1 MSIDARRRAASIAF
15 VALLVLSVWWPSP
28 IVSVNRLCCN
38 ASLGIDELSFLGR
51 ESPSWDVAFWWIA
64 ILFALILFQDARDFG
79 SVGDEIRDVRVS
91 GGIGVVVAVVAAAAL
106 VAVLWFFADAPITAW
121 AERIN
126 SDKLESW
133 IRIANRF
140 GGGLNPVMIIAFF
153 LLAGMAY
160 ANRRWIRHAIQMA
173 IAGAFA
179 GIVVQVLKLAVG
191 RTRPELWLGPFHHA
205 RASASSF
212 PSGHTVGAFALAGV
226 LILSAES
233 RTLRVIAALLAFAV
247 ALSRVLAFR
256 HWTSDV
262 AASAAIGL
270 LVAATLRSP
279 RS

>member
-1 MSIDARRRAASIAF
+1 MAF
-15 VALLVLSVWWPSP
+15 VGLLVLSVWWPSP
-28 IVSVNRLCCN
+28 IVSMNRLCCN

-51 ESPSWDVAFWWIA
+51 ESPSWDVAFWWLA
-64 ILFALILFQDARDFG
+64 ILFALILLHDARDFG
-79 SVGDEIRDVRVS
+79 PVREEIRDVRLS
-91 GGIGVVVAVVAAAAL
+91 GGIGVVVGVVAGAAL
-106 VAVLWFFADAPITAW
+106 VAILWFSADAPITAW

-126 SDKLESW
+126 SDELESW
-133 IRIANRF
+133 IRITNRF

-191 RTRPELWLGPFHHA
+191 RTRPELWLGPFHQA

-233 RTLRVIAALLAFAV
+233 RTLRVVAALLAFAV

>member
-1 MSIDARRRAASIAF
+1 
-15 VALLVLSVWWPSP
+15 V
-28 IVSVNRLCCN
+28 
-38 ASLGIDELSFLGR
+38 R
-51 ESPSWDVAFWWIA
+51 E
-64 ILFALILFQDARDFG
+64 
-79 SVGDEIRDVRVS
+79 EIRDVRVS
-91 GGIGVVVAVVAAAAL
+91 GGIGIAVAALAGAAL
-106 VAVLWFFADAPITAW
+106 VAFIWFSVDGPVTAW

-126 SDKLESW
+126 SEELESW

-140 GGGLNPVMIIAFF
+140 GGGMNPVMVIAFF

-160 ANRRWIRHAIQMA
+160 ANRRWIRHAVQMA
-173 IAGAFA
+173 IAGAAA
-179 GIVVQVLKLAVG
+179 GILVQILKLVVG

-226 LILSAES
+226 LILGAES
-233 RTLRVIAALLAFAV
+233 RTLRGIAALLAFAV

>member
-15 VALLVLSVWWPSP
+15 IALLILSVWWPSP
-28 IVSVNRLCCN
+28 IVSMNRLCCN

-51 ESPSWDVAFWWIA
+51 ESRAWDVVFWCVA
-64 ILFALILFQDARDFG
+64 VLFALILYQGARDFG
-79 SVGDEIRDVRVS
+79 AIREEIRHVRARA
-91 GGIGVVVAVVAAAAL
+91 GIGIAIAAIGAAAL
-106 VAVLWFFADAPITAW
+106 VAAIWLSADAPVTAW

-126 SDKLESW
+126 SDELESW

-140 GGGLNPVMIIAFF
+140 GGGMNPVMIIAFF

-160 ANRRWIRHAIQMA
+160 ANRRWIRHAIQMTV
-173 IAGAFA
+173 AGAAA
-179 GIVVQVLKLAVG
+179 GIVVQILKFAVG

-205 RASASSF
+205 RAMASSF

-233 RTLRVIAALLAFAV
+233 KMLRVMAALLAFAV

>member
-15 VALLVLSVWWPSP
+15 IALVVLSVWWPSP

-51 ESPSWDVAFWWIA
+51 ESFSWDVVFWWIA
-64 ILFALILFQDARDFG
+64 ILFALLLLQDARDFG
-79 SVGDEIRDVRVS
+79 AVREEIRDVRVS
-91 GGIGVVVAVVAAAAL
+91 GGIGIAVAAVAAAAL
-106 VAVLWFFADAPITAW
+106 VAVIWFSADAPVTAW

-126 SDKLESW
+126 SDELESW

-140 GGGLNPVMIIAFF
+140 GGGLNPVMVIAFF

-160 ANRRWIRHAIQMA
+160 ADRRWIRHAIQMT
-173 IAGAFA
+173 IAGAAA
-179 GIVVQVLKLAVG
+179 GILVQILKLAVG

-226 LILSAES
+226 LILGAES